1 MFRRLIVILV
11 AAVACLLPA
20 SESVSA
26 TASIAGGAYTYDA
39 TIEQR
44 VDACTRALDLDS
56 ALARGAWEGVAG
68 TTTVD
73 AAPFTYDVPTISRA
87 KAHDFDDAPASPA
100 RLGDA
105 PEGSAPLSHLARGA
119 STTPSTFSS
128 ATEAE
133 IPGTIYREG
142 APSPSNLRVRPGE
155 DALSFRDSLSNPWP
169 LAEGQR
175 PVFRPGEPYF
185 GVETAKLPPGSV
197 VPDGV
202 PPGHVSVI
210 GVDPGVIKDAVIQ
223 QPPWPRFPK

>member
-1 MFRRLIVILV
+1 MSRWLRFAVVAVLV
-11 AAVACLLPA
+11 VLMGAA
-20 SESVSA
+20 ST
-26 TASIAGGAYTYDA
+26 TAAGAFAYDYDFPNN
-39 TIEQR
+39 TR
-44 VDACTRALDLDS
+44 VDAHSDALDNAPS
-56 ALARGAWEGVAG
+56 RQVKGWKV
-68 TTTVD
+68 
-73 AAPFTYDVPTISRA
+73 AAPTHFKAQGPPTTSHSRNI
-87 KAHDFDDAPASPA
+87 
-100 RLGDA
+100 
-105 PEGSAPLSHLARGA
+105 
-119 STTPSTFSS
+119 

-202 PPGHVSVI
+202 PPGHVSVM

>member
-1 MFRRLIVILV
+1 MRRLLTALLFVLLGLV
-11 AAVACLLPA
+11 DAPTT
-20 SESVSA
+20 
-26 TASIAGGAYTYDA
+26 TASAAAY
-39 TIEQR
+39 
-44 VDACTRALDLDS
+44 
-56 ALARGAWEGVAG
+56 
-68 TTTVD
+68 
-73 AAPFTYDVPTISRA
+73 TYDVPTITRVGVPA
-87 KAHDFDDAPASPA
+87 IGAAEASPPQRSVA
-100 RLGDA
+100 QEGFAA
-105 PEGSAPLSHLARGA
+105 PTSEASGS
-119 STTPSTFSS
+119 STTPVAAFL